1 MNALATINSA
11 NARLP
16 QTYESAKNALTQCVA
31 LDECKSWAD
40 KAAALAS
47 YAKQANDDELMKMAT
62 RIRDRAIRRAGEL
75 LQQIDGRGGDRSK
88 SEDAHTSA
96 LTQAEAAREAGL
108 SKHQQV
114 QAVRIANIP
123 REDFDRQVDSPKPPT
138 LSQLAQ
144 QGIQR
149 PQPRPVVDLKG
160 RDPQEFNRA
169 LHFVGDVEQVA
180 RDLRALDVANVLPLL
195 NDAERARLRAAIAAI
210 DSVTDS
216 IITRI

>member
-1 MNALATINSA
+1 MSALTQISPA

-16 QTYESAKNALTQCVA
+16 QAYESAKNALTQCVA
-31 LDECKSWAD
+31 LDECKDWAD

-75 LQQIDGRGGDRSK
+75 LQQIDGRGGDQSK
-88 SEDAHTSA
+88 TVVDHGFAPTQRQAASDAGMSE
-96 LTQAEAAREAGL
+96 
-108 SKHQQV
+108 HQQL

-123 REDFDRQVDSPKPPT
+123 REDFDRQVESDKPPT
-138 LSQLAQ
+138 LSQLAM

-160 RDPQEFNRA
+160 RDPGEFNLALHYVGGWEMAAKDIAALEHERA
-169 LHFVGDVEQVA
+169 LSILSPSEI
-180 RDLRALDVANVLPLL
+180 N
-195 NDAERARLRAAIAAI
+195 RLRAAIASI
-210 DSVTDS
+210 DAATDHV
-216 IITRI
+216 ITRI